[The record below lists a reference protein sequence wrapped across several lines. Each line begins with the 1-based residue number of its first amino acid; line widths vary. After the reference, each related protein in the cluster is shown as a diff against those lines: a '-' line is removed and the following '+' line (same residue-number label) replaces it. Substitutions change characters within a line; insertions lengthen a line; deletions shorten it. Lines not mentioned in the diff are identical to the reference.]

1 MLTPQANQRGILLMV
16 AGTAVFA
23 ANDACSKLAAAHMP
37 ASQILAV
44 RGLMAAL
51 MLAIILGLRGQL
63 TGVRHVADKRV
74 LLRSSAEAVSAFLY
88 ITALGFI
95 GLADASAIMQ
105 VSPLVTMAAAVLFL
119 GTRIGGKRW
128 LAVAA
133 GFIGVLLVVKPGAGT
148 FQAAALLPVV
158 STFLISFRDFV
169 TGRIAAHVP
178 TLIVTL
184 VTACFGM
191 MAGLVGSGFE
201 AWQSLDLAAYAI
213 LFLGAVTLICGH
225 MLVISAF
232 RAAHP
237 SVVAPF
243 RYANVPFAVA
253 YGAWLFDMRPDAIA
267 LAGMALIIAAGVY
280 TVRNQRREGRRA
292 VEAALPGP
300 AE

>member
-1 MLTPQANQRGILLMV
+1 MFSHQANQRGILLMV

-23 ANDACSKLAAAHMP
+23 ANDACSKLASAYMP

-51 MLAIILGLRGQL
+51 MLAAILGMRGQL
-63 TGVRHVADKRV
+63 QGVRHAADKRV
-74 LLRSSAEAVSAFLY
+74 LMRASAEAVSAFLY

-105 VSPLVTMAAAVLFL
+105 VSPLVTMVVAVLFL
-119 GTRIGGKRW
+119 GTRIGWTRW

-133 GFIGVLLVVKPGAGT
+133 GFIGVLLVVQPGAGT
-148 FQAAALLPVV
+148 FQVAALLPVV
-158 STFLISFRDFV
+158 CTFLISFRDFM

-191 MAGLVGSGFE
+191 TAGLVGSGFDE
-201 AWQSLDLAAYAI
+201 WRTLDLAAYAI
-213 LFLGAVTLICGH
+213 LFCGAVTLIVGH

-232 RAAHP
+232 RAADP
-237 SVVAPF
+237 AVVAPF

-253 YGAWLFDMRPDAIA
+253 YGAWLFGMRPDGVA

-280 TVRNQRREGRRA
+280 TVRNQRRASRRA
-292 VEAALPGP
+292 VEAMPEP